1 MSFRRCKGTAISAP
15 PQSHHWGILY
25 TINMVLTQIPPPQI
39 RLALGSGTD
48 VKSLATFSS
57 GPDPS
62 ARPRRGGESTV
73 RSESAELQI

>member
-39 RLALGSGTD
+39 RLALRFRLRRKHSEKRKRRITD
-48 VKSLATFSS
+48 LIRK
-57 GPDPS
+57 
-62 ARPRRGGESTV
+62 
-73 RSESAELQI
+73 